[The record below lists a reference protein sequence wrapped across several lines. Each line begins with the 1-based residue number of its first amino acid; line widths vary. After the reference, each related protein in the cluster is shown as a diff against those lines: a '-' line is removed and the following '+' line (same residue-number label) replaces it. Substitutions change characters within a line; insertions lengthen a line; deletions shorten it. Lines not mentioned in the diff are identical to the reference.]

1 MTVTGRPEVSLLQ
14 SVLDASQA
22 RQDMGVEVLRKA
34 QDTTR
39 QQGEAMVQLLEQA
52 AVPADP
58 GRFDAYA

>member
-14 SVLDASQA
+14 SVLDAAQA
-22 RQDMGVEVLRKA
+22 REEMGVTVLKKA

-52 AVPADP
+52 GAPADP